1 MSSVLINAL
10 LTSAPNYD
18 VLFSSLSWPSDSWPE
33 KERVEALTAFIEG
46 IGQRLSSTSDDH
58 TVRFESAK
66 RQQIV
71 TKIESIIWD
80 QCVPFLTKISK
91 EHVTDKNLAFRDTRG
106 RQSTAAACR
115 LLAACV
121 PHCGDDVVGRLADT
135 VLPALQEDDAAEGTL
150 LNVEVAI
157 EVIAVLLPSI
167 TSDKQLTQTTL
178 SSCLHCIRTLSEA
191 VVSKVTVRLLLTLLN
206 SCEPGERLGS
216 VLRFTLDELFAWH
229 RGDPTAAVTE
239 RALLCLTVLSDH
251 LFPPAD
257 PQAQR
262 QDRSISISTSQDH
275 LSISTSPPDARLE
288 RQLWRIVQAGLTHKD
303 MVCRK
308 RALYLLKRCVAF
320 SEEQGRECP
329 TCPSDEG
336 NSFYFLPF
344 S

>member
-18 VLFSSLSWPSDSWPE
+18 ILFNSLSWPKDSWPE

-46 IGQRLSSTSDDH
+46 IGQHLASTSAD
-58 TVRFESAK
+58 TVVFESAK

-80 QCVPFLTKISK
+80 QCVPFLLKISK
-91 EHVTDKNLAFRDTRG
+91 ENVTDKNLAFQDSRP

-115 LLAACV
+115 LLGVCI
-121 PHCGDDVVGRLADT
+121 PHCGDDGVVGRLADT
-135 VLPALQEDDAAEGTL
+135 VLPALQEDDADGRL

-178 SSCLHCIRTLSEA
+178 SSALHCIRTLSEA

-206 SCEPGERLGS
+206 SCKPGEWLS
-216 VLRFTLDELFAWH
+216 STLQFTLDELFTWH
-229 RGDPTAAVTE
+229 RSDDTAAVTE
-239 RALLCLTVLSDH
+239 RTLLCLTVLSDH

-257 PQAQR
+257 LQARCQDLSLSTTRPDVRLAR
-262 QDRSISISTSQDH
+262 QF
-275 LSISTSPPDARLE
+275 
-288 RQLWRIVQAGLTHKD
+288 WRIVQAGLTHKD
-303 MVCRK
+303 NVCRK
-308 RALYLLKRCVAF
+308 RALYLVKRCVAF
-320 SEEQGRECP
+320 SEEQGAECP
-329 TCPSDEG
+329 TCPSEEG
-336 NSFYFLPF
+336 NFFFSFFPF